1 MLKNS
6 RAILNLAAVV
16 KVSVVN
22 DYNYKVLL
30 RKITLRNLAGC
41 CSKEVKDDFER
52 RVTVFFSGGVVL
64 A

>member
-22 DYNYKVLL
+22 DYNYKILVK
-30 RKITLRNLAGC
+30 KITLRNGVVC
-41 CSKEVKDDFER
+41 
-52 RVTVFFSGGVVL
+52 VFFLVTGG
-64 A
+64 

>member
-22 DYNYKVLL
+22 DYNYKILL
-30 RKITLRNLAGC
+30 KKITLRNGVLVFSC
-41 CSKEVKDDFER
+41 L
-52 RVTVFFSGGVVL
+52 VTGG
-64 A
+64 